1 MSFKISFIQSKD
13 LEDAKTCQKIFVG
26 DLQKNNIIIYNMKI
40 VEGFRLRDVMGQAT
54 VIGEGVEQ
62 INFNKLIT
70 LNSTAAYLWREI
82 EGKEFDASTLS
93 ELLIKE
99 YGIDESLA
107 NKDSEAILAKWI
119 EIGVVK

>member
-1 MSFKISFIQSKD
+1 
-13 LEDAKTCQKIFVG
+13 
-26 DLQKNNIIIYNMKI
+26 MKI

-62 INFNKLIT
+62 VNFNKLIT

-93 ELLIKE
+93 ELLVKE

-107 NKDSEAILAKWI
+107 NKDSEAILAKWV
-119 EIGVVK
+119 EIGLVK